1 MLPKIILV
9 VIFFV
14 DQINK
19 IKNNSSAIDFEKLS
33 NVDRPIEAAN
43 GLPNQC
49 YTDEN
54 YLKYEREK
62 IFCDKW
68 TVIGVGSSVPKP
80 GDARPYNLLGIPL
93 LIVRDREHQ
102 IRVFH
107 NVCSH
112 RGFKLVNKPCGL
124 KNVIRGIWLFK
135 IPIWPSK
142 EGITTSLVSCF
153 KIV

>member
-19 IKNNSSAIDFEKLS
+19 ITNNSSAIDFEKLS

-49 YTDEN
+49 YTDDN

-68 TVIGVGSSVPKP
+68 TVIGVGSSVPKS
-80 GDARPYNLLGIPL
+80 GDARP
-93 LIVRDREHQ
+93 
-102 IRVFH
+102 
-107 NVCSH
+107 
-112 RGFKLVNKPCGL
+112 
-124 KNVIRGIWLFK
+124 
-135 IPIWPSK
+135 
-142 EGITTSLVSCF
+142 
-153 KIV
+153 